1 MIVREMNEIPSAAV
15 IAADQKL
22 NDCVDIRYV
31 RNADSPYAC
40 DRNDAP
46 GMTTEMTIEAG
57 QIRQVLYDGEYAGIY
72 TTELAYQRGEYEN
85 YLKCRMNT
93 DVELTT
99 VLIPFI
105 DVNQKI
111 EYHSPITG
119 EPHQYIVKSVN
130 MDVANFTMTMKLA
143 RFYNWYP
150 KEEAYEASN
159 S

>member
-1 MIVREMNEIPSAAV
+1 
-15 IAADQKL
+15 
-22 NDCVDIRYV
+22 
-31 RNADSPYAC
+31 
-40 DRNDAP
+40 
-46 GMTTEMTIEAG
+46 
-57 QIRQVLYDGEYAGIY
+57 
-72 TTELAYQRGEYEN
+72 
-85 YLKCRMNT
+85 MNT

-111 EYHSPITG
+111 EYTSPITN
-119 EPHQYIVKSVN
+119 EPHQYIVKAVN

-143 RFYNWYP
+143 RFYDFYP